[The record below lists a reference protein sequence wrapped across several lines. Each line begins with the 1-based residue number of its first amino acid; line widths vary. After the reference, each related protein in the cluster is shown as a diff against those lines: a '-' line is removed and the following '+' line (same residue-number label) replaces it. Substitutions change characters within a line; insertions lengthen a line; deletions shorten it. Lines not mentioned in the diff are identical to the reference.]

1 MNQKI
6 KIIIVDDNKYF
17 LASIFEYLKTYK
29 EIEILGIASNDEE
42 EIKLIEKLKPDI
54 VITDLMRNHKYSGLD
69 IIKKYSKKKNS
80 PKFLVISG
88 QRKEEIIKDNLEVA
102 GYITKPF
109 SDYNIILNELKT
121 IKNDEKNYLV
131 DKLSKEENAYLKRIV
146 LTARNK
152 YIEKN
157 YNYINNKNTN
167 YYDENLIIED
177 MVLDNVLEK
186 CLKEAKSVQEF
197 EKALSNSEISIY
209 SKGLDKREKMVLFYL
224 YWENKTINEIAKIMN
239 IYRGT
244 VRKIRD
250 KAQEKIAKNMF
261 KGGEFNV

>member
-1 MNQKI
+1 MNEKI
-6 KIIIVDDNKYF
+6 KIIIADDNKYF
-17 LASIFEYLKTYK
+17 LASISEYLKTYP
-29 EIEILGIASNDEE
+29 EIEILAITNNDEE
-42 EIKLIEKLKPDI
+42 EIKLIESLKPDI
-54 VITDLMRNHKYSGLD
+54 VVTDLMRNHKYSGLD
-69 IIKKYSKKKNS
+69 IIKKYSKKKNA

-121 IKNDEKNYLV
+121 IKKDVKNYLV
-131 DKLSKEENAYLKRIV
+131 DKLSKEENVYLKRIV

-157 YNYINNKNTN
+157 YNHINNKNTN
-167 YYDENLIIED
+167 YYDETLIIED
-177 MVLDNVLEK
+177 NVLDNVLEK

-197 EKALSNSEISIY
+197 DKMLSNSELAKY
-209 SKGLDKREKMVLFYL
+209 SKELTKKERKVLFYL
-224 YWENKTINEIAKIMN
+224 YWENKQINEIAKIMN

-244 VRKIRD
+244 VRKIRN